1 MGRKRGLKCGI
12 LGVIASSILLTGLM
26 APHDAFAE
34 GVLKKSFAVYDDCAK
49 CPSDNLDKKSDPDRK
64 GHKVKKTPVKKEP
77 PKKDPPTKE
86 PQKKAHVKKDP
97 PKKVAPK
104 PPAKK
109 K

>member
-1 MGRKRGLKCGI
+1 
-12 LGVIASSILLTGLM
+12 M

-34 GVLKKSFAVYDDCAK
+34 GIFKKSMAGYYDCAK

-64 GHKVKKTPVKKEP
+64 GHKIKKTPVKKDPVKKEPIKKEP
-77 PKKDPPTKE
+77 PKKTPP
-86 PQKKAHVKKDP
+86 KKDP